1 MATNKAAEMKE
12 EQGLKEQLAAMPKK
26 SIHIPEDE
34 QNPGD
39 VVPIGWNGIIY
50 AVPRG
55 QTFEVPEVIADIW
68 ENAYRQT
75 QMAKRKITIS
85 EKKDIIITG

>member
-1 MATNKAAEMKE
+1 MAARTNAETQE
-12 EQGLKEQLAAMPKK
+12 ERTLMERLQAMPKK
-26 SIHIPEDE
+26 TIHIPEDE

-55 QTFEVPEVIADIW
+55 REFEVPEVIADIW
-68 ENAYRQT
+68 KNAYEQT
-75 QMAKRKITIS
+75 QKAKRKITIS
-85 EKKDIIITG
+85 ELKDIVVSY

>member
-1 MATNKAAEMKE
+1 MAKTEAQE
-12 EQGLKEQLAAMPKK
+12 EQTLKAQLEAMPKK

-39 VVPIGWNGIIY
+39 VVPIGWNGIVY

-55 QTFEVPEVIADIW
+55 KSFQVPEVIADIW
-68 ENAYRQT
+68 QNAYEQT
-75 QMAKRKITIS
+75 QKAKRKI
-85 EKKDIIITG
+85 KITENKEIAVFG

>member
-1 MATNKAAEMKE
+1 MAEKMTEAQE
-12 EQGLKEQLAAMPKK
+12 EKTLKQQLAAMPKK

-34 QNPGD
+34 ANPGD

-55 QTFEVPEVIADIW
+55 IDFEVPYVIAEIW
-68 ENAYRQT
+68 QNAYTQT
-75 QMAKRKITIS
+75 QKAKKKMTIT
-85 EKKDIIITG
+85 ENKEITVYG

>member
-1 MATNKAAEMKE
+1 MAERKTEAQE
-12 EQGLKEQLAAMPKK
+12 EKTLMEQLQAMPKK
-26 SIHIPEDE
+26 TIHIPEDE

-55 QTFEVPEVIADIW
+55 REFEVPEVIADIW
-68 ENAYRQT
+68 RNAYEQT
-75 QMAKRKITIS
+75 QKARRRITIS
-85 EKKDIIITG
+85 ELKDIVVSY